1 MKSSGGK
8 DKKVRKTG
16 DAIYGC
22 PLKFN
27 TELTQ
32 LPIADAVR
40 KRRQSMSRNSQL
52 TQSVNN
58 DAYALQTGD
67 VIYERPP

>member
-1 MKSSGGK
+1 M
-8 DKKVRKTG
+8 
-16 DAIYGC
+16 DA

-27 TELTQ
+27 TGLNQ

-40 KRRQSMSRNSQL
+40 KRKQSKSRN
-52 TQSVNN
+52 SVNN

-67 VIYERPP
+67 VIYGGPP

>member
-40 KRRQSMSRNSQL
+40 KRRL
-52 TQSVNN
+52 TQSLNN